1 MPLIEVK
8 AFERRFGDEAT
19 NERLIARLTDAMCE
33 VLGEDV
39 REEIWVVLDGVD
51 PTRWGFGGRVRS

>member
-1 MPLIEVK
+1 LIEVK